1 MNRALLQAH
10 QAFLKG
16 EVPVGVVMVH
26 DLGQEILFEGHNLV
40 ETLQDPTAHGE
51 MVAIRETCRHL
62 GTSHLGEVSI
72 YVTLEPC
79 GMCAQA
85 LGFARVRKIVFG
97 AFNPKGGGIDHGAR
111 VFETSGSTF
120 RPQIVGGVEETACQE
135 ILKAFFQ
142 TLR

>member
-26 DLGQEILFEGHNLV
+26 ALGQEVLFEGHNLV

-51 MVAIRETCRHL
+51 MLAIRETCRHL
-62 GTSHLGEVSI
+62 GTSHLEDVSL

-79 GMCAQA
+79 AMCAQA
-85 LGFARVRKIVFG
+85 LAFARVGKIFFG
-97 AFNPKGGGIDHGAR
+97 AFNPKGGGIDHGA
-111 VFETSGSTF
+111 G
-120 RPQIVGGVEETACQE
+120 
-135 ILKAFFQ
+135 
-142 TLR
+142 